1 MSKLKGAEKMKS
13 NRKQKAKVVFTKE
26 EQDKNFQYENTQIE
40 EKVDVSSDGFRYD
53 YDDSK

>member
-1 MSKLKGAEKMKS
+1 MKS